1 MNFKITV
8 LRKMSNPDYAEQ
20 YCSKGVS
27 DSVCSA
33 FSEGQEFVTTFGKGM
48 PEGFCAW
55 AWDDIYKYI
64 AVFASR
70 GNMGD
75 SFKWMKDNNN
85 VIACCTD
92 GVRPVVFKIE
102 CQAGRG

>member
-1 MNFKITV
+1 
-8 LRKMSNPDYAEQ
+8 MSNPDYAEQ
-20 YCSKGVS
+20 YCREGVFV
-27 DSVCSA
+27 SVCSA
-33 FSEGQEFVTTFGKGM
+33 FSEGQEFVTSFDKGK

-64 AVFASR
+64 AVFISG

-75 SFKWMKDNNN
+75 SFKWMKDNNS

-102 CQAGRG
+102 LI